1 MRAKTKLGLRAG
13 AACARAGHGGGAEA
27 WAQGIRMARKSREGR
42 NDAPPQRSFRWF
54 SFSRCTRR
62 ASLLHATRFFCFS
75 SLLSLIP
82 LLHQI
87 FTELVSPLILWTFG
101 TALTGKRTNLAAL
114 PAAMHLGRKFGSTT
128 THCSQQSTG
137 YRASRRKLFQLPEG
151 DR

>member
-1 MRAKTKLGLRAG
+1 MAAERRPGRKGSGWQGNRGREETMRLPNALFDGFLFLN
-13 AACARAGHGGGAEA
+13 ARDELVCYMRPG
-27 WAQGIRMARKSREGR
+27 
-42 NDAPPQRSFRWF
+42 
-54 SFSRCTRR
+54 
-62 ASLLHATRFFCFS
+62 FFVFA

-114 PAAMHLGRKFGSTT
+114 PAAMHLGRKFGSAT